1 MVATHNELVPEAKEF
16 ALLARDAFDDA
27 ASAIARVEERIDAE
41 IPRQAIAD
49 SRNALERDIA
59 QSKSRIGG
67 VQENVQFAKSMLKLN
82 DAINAFLLLDA
93 LPLKRACE
101 RMSDSVI
108 NGELDTTDVSDA
120 QKARAHVDGDIN
132 DITAEMTR
140 LHAIADEID
149 KERLM
154 IPRVFYALIDP
165 YLRNRLTRLIEE
177 HDDAY
182 DDGLR
187 AYDELARLMD

>member
-1 MVATHNELVPEAKEF
+1 MTYDEMPPEAKEL
-16 ALLARDAFDDA
+16 ATLARDALDDA
-27 ASAIARVEERIDAE
+27 ASAIARIEERIDAE
-41 IPRQAIAD
+41 IPRQEISD
-49 SRNALERDIA
+49 SRSALERDIA
-59 QSKSRIGG
+59 QSKSRIAGAP
-67 VQENVQFAKSMLKLN
+67 ENIQFAKSMLKLN
-82 DAINAFLLLDA
+82 DAINAFLLFDA

-101 RMSDSVI
+101 RMSNSVI

-120 QKARAHVDGDIN
+120 RKARAHVDDDID

-140 LHAIADEID
+140 LHAIVDEID

-165 YLRNRLTRLIEE
+165 HLRNRLTRLIEE

-187 AYDELARLMD
+187 AYDELMRLMS

>member
-1 MVATHNELVPEAKEF
+1 MTYDEMTPEAKEF

-41 IPRQAIAD
+41 IPRQAISD

-59 QSKSRIGG
+59 QGKSRIGG
-67 VQENVQFAKSMLKLN
+67 VPENIQFAKSMLKLN

-93 LPLKRACE
+93 LPLKHACE
-101 RMSDSVI
+101 RMSNSAI
-108 NGELDTTDVSDA
+108 NGELDTTDASDA
-120 QKARAHVDGDIN
+120 RKARAHVDDAIN
-132 DITAEMTR
+132 DITAEMAR
-140 LHAIADEID
+140 LHAIANEID

-182 DDGLR
+182 DDGMR
-187 AYDELARLMD
+187 AYDELTRLMD